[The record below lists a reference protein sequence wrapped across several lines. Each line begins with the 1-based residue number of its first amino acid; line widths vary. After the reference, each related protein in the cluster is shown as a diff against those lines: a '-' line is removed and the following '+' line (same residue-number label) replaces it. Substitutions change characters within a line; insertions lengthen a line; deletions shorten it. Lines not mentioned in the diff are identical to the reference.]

1 MIVFKKEEKRMVYA
15 VFRGKELIGLYS
27 SAEKAEEAIRKKKI
41 GEAKIRVLKVDD
53 IDDDIDNTSY
63 IKAFTVSKE
72 GVTQG
77 ISVTDGYIH
86 VGEEGRGRRLVR
98 VPLPENAI
106 IEGDKLMGATA
117 KTAAAA
123 AAAVVYIE
131 DHSGF
136 RGSWDLTYPRTDE
149 EWESIVQ
156 GRGEE
161 VPKRKIAEP
170 RRIIAKGRKA
180 QGAAGYAGGGE
191 EYLLIMQEGEAYEI
205 VRYGRLYGAPSVI
218 KIQVKNGQLIA
229 TDPREEAA
237 SRVAKS
243 KWGLLG
249 EALIEACGGEDKVSR
264 MFGKDG

>member
-53 IDDDIDNTSY
+53 IDVDNTSY
-63 IKAFTVSKE
+63 IKAFTVSKGE
-72 GVTQG
+72 IFQG
-77 ISVTDGYIH
+77 IRLTNGYIH

-98 VPLPENAI
+98 VPLPENSI
-106 IEGDKLMGATA
+106 IEGEKLMGATA
-117 KTAAAA
+117 KTAAA

-170 RRIIAKGRKA
+170 RRMIAKGRKA

-191 EYLLIMQEGEAYEI
+191 EYLLIMQEGDAYEI